1 MDDCRS
7 ESAYFERRA
16 SEETAAAERA
26 TDQRAKQLHI
36 ELAARYFEAA
46 RARQSPSGGDELE
59 QAPIATAQAPPPE
72 LQVPH

>member
-1 MDDCRS
+1 MDDFRS
-7 ESAYFERRA
+7 DCAYFARRA

-46 RARQSPSGGDELE
+46 RARQAQSGGDGLE
-59 QAPIATAQAPPPE
+59 APISAAQTPPPE
-72 LQVPH
+72 LQIPH